1 MLSRVKKYC
10 SLLIFLVFI
19 FTVSQKSLSQD
30 LDVPYVPTPQSVV
43 DRMLEIAGVHP
54 GDYVIDLGSGD
65 GRIVIAAAK
74 KGAFGHGVDLDPERV
89 SEAKENARKA
99 GVDNRVVFL
108 QQNIF
113 DTDIRQ
119 ASVITMYLL
128 PDVNRKL
135 RPRLFDMLEPGTRV
149 VSHSFTMGEWRA
161 DQSFKVE
168 TEDGS
173 RHDVYFWIIPADV
186 SGIWEWSVDNRRFT
200 LNVNQEYQQVQ
211 LAITSGT
218 DDFSIREPV
227 IRGKRFSFTAENDDT
242 RYVFSGRVEGDRV
255 SGTVQIHAPGEDQL
269 ARWDATRVQE

>member
-1 MLSRVKKYC
+1 MLSRVKKYY
-10 SLLIFLVFI
+10 SLLIFLVLI
-19 FTVSQKSLSQD
+19 FTVSQESLSQD

-43 DRMLEIAGVHP
+43 ERMLEIAGVSP

-74 KGAFGHGVDLDPERV
+74 LGAFGHGVDLDQERV
-89 SEAKENARKA
+89 SEARENARKS

-108 QQNIF
+108 QKNIF

-168 TEDGS
+168 TADGS
-173 RHDVYFWIIPADV
+173 RHDVYFWIIPAEV
-186 SGIWEWSVDNRRFT
+186 NGIWEWSVDNRRFT
-200 LNVNQEYQQVQ
+200 LNVTQQYQQVE

-227 IRGKRFSFTAENDDT
+227 VRGKRFSFTAENEDT
-242 RYVFSGRVEGDRV
+242 EYVFSGRVEGDRV
-255 SGTVQIHAPGEDQL
+255 SGTVQIHAPGGDRL
-269 ARWDATRVQE
+269 SRWDATRVQE

>member
-1 MLSRVKKYC
+1 MLSPVKKYY
-10 SLLIFLVFI
+10 SLLIFLILI
-19 FTVSQKSLSQD
+19 FTVSQNSLSQD

-43 DRMLEIAGVHP
+43 ERMLEIAGVHP

-89 SEAKENARKA
+89 SEARENARKS

-108 QQNIF
+108 QKNIF
-113 DTDIRQ
+113 DTDIRE

-168 TEDGS
+168 TSDGS
-173 RHDVYFWIIPADV
+173 RHDVYFWIIPAEV

-200 LNVNQEYQQVQ
+200 LNVNQQYQQVE
-211 LAITSGT
+211 LAITSGS

-227 IRGKRFSFTAENDDT
+227 VRGKRFSFTAENEDT
-242 RYVFSGRVEGDRV
+242 EYVFSGRVEGDRV
-255 SGTVQIHAPGEDQL
+255 TGTVQIHAPGGDRL

>member
-1 MLSRVKKYC
+1 MLSPVKKYY
-10 SLLIFLVFI
+10 SLLIFLILI
-19 FTVSQKSLSQD
+19 FTVSQNSLSQD

-43 DRMLEIAGVHP
+43 ERMLEIAGVHP

-89 SEAKENARKA
+89 SEARENARKA

-108 QQNIF
+108 QKNIF
-113 DTDIRQ
+113 DTDIRE

-168 TEDGS
+168 TSDGS
-173 RHDVYFWIIPADV
+173 RHDVYFWIIPAEV

-200 LNVNQEYQQVQ
+200 LNVNQQYQQVE
-211 LAITSGT
+211 LAITSGS

-227 IRGKRFSFTAENDDT
+227 VRGKRFSFTAENEDT
-242 RYVFSGRVEGDRV
+242 EYVFSGRVEGDRV
-255 SGTVQIHAPGEDQL
+255 TGTVQIHAPGGDRL